1 MGRFEPERILEV
13 LAEHGVQFVVVG
25 GLAAAL
31 HGVPHV
37 TFDIDITPATDR
49 DNLDRLSAALTDL
62 GARIRTSAEPAGLVF
77 EHDGTSLASGQ
88 IWNLVTAHGDL
99 DLTMMPSGTAGY
111 PELVAD
117 AVETNLGAVRV
128 AVASLEAVIRSK
140 RAADRPK
147 DRAVLP
153 LMEQTLKEV
162 RRRSRPTNG

>member
-13 LAEHGVQFVVVG
+13 LAEHGVRFVVIG
-25 GLAAAL
+25 GVAAAL

-49 DNLDRLSAALTDL
+49 ENLDRLSAALRDL

-77 EHDGTSLASGQ
+77 EHDGTSLAAGQ
-88 IWNLVTAHGDL
+88 IWNLITTHGDL
-99 DLTMMPSGTAGY
+99 DVTMTPSGTAGY

-117 AVETNLGAVRV
+117 AVETDLEAVRV
-128 AVASLEAVIRSK
+128 TVASLEAVIRSK

-153 LMEQTLKEV
+153 LMEQTLEEV
-162 RRRSRPTNG
+162 RRRSQRTKN